1 MAASLECAVA
11 TKKRGQEMRIDR
23 LMLTGFRNLVDFNVD
38 FDETSTRQVI
48 VGRNGVGKS
57 NLLEALTRIF
67 RDLDLEEDSEF
78 GYEIEYLCNRHFVK
92 VQSLQINKEDCK
104 RNPNI
109 PRQFSRQ
116 YWIAAEAESSN
127 PSTGGTR
134 PYQQISEADFSR
146 RNRPINQQPNP
157 DRILPLYVFGY
168 YSGVISRFAKIF
180 EKHEERYFREQI
192 AGEEAPLRPLFQA
205 KPNHS
210 QFALLAFYA
219 TRDSAAQKF
228 LESEFRIMGFD
239 SVLFSLREPYWH
251 QARPTK
257 NRRSSG
263 DPRFW
268 FAGGKVAPFLDSL
281 FAHCFVPMSGQER
294 IRISIGQEK
303 TKERRYCF
311 LPDQVSLQAIAEG
324 LSNKEFF
331 ARLESLVF
339 SDLVDGNGADV
350 RIWIRLKDSKEPAT
364 FQDLAEGERQLL
376 TVLGLMRFTAEK
388 EALFLLDEPDTHLN
402 PAWCLDYLDNLRMY
416 GAEPPNSQI
425 IMTTHSPLTFA
436 GMDKNEVVVMERGE
450 DGKIFAD
457 HPTSAP
463 KGMGFAAILTSD
475 FFGLRSTLDKET
487 LKKIDVK
494 RELAS
499 KTEKTDGDRRK
510 LAELNDE
517 LGKLDFSHTVRDP
530 LYEEFIRAITTATK
544 DDPSLQ
550 KPAPQSDM
558 WRKRQEIAK
567 DIAKRLLKAGMKS

>member
-1 MAASLECAVA
+1 
-11 TKKRGQEMRIDR
+11 MRIDR
-23 LMLTGFRNLVDFNVD
+23 LVLPDYRNLVDFEVD
-38 FDETSTRQVI
+38 FDETSNRQVV

-57 NLLEALTRIF
+57 NLLEALTWIF
-67 RDLDLEEDSEF
+67 RDLDLEEDSNF
-78 GYEIEYLCNRHFVK
+78 AYEIEYSCNRHFVK
-92 VQSLQINKEDCK
+92 VQSIQINIKECK
-104 RNPNI
+104 GNTNI
-109 PRQFSRQ
+109 LPQFRRQ
-116 YWIAAEAESSN
+116 YWLAPESESVRIN
-127 PSTGGTR
+127 LGAPR
-134 PYQQISEADFSR
+134 PYEQISESDFFR
-146 RNRPINQQPNP
+146 RNRPTNQQPNP

-168 YSGVISRFAKIF
+168 YSGVIPRFAKIF
-180 EKHEERYFREQI
+180 EKHEEKYYKEQV
-192 AGEEAPLRPLFQA
+192 AGEEAPLRSVFQA
-205 KPNHS
+205 KANHS

-228 LESEFRIMGFD
+228 LENEFRILGFD
-239 SVLFSLREPYWH
+239 SALFSLREPYWR
-251 QARPTK
+251 QAKPVKGRGNT
-257 NRRSSG
+257 G

-281 FAHCFVPMSGQER
+281 FANSFAPMSGDER

-311 LPDQVSLQAIAEG
+311 LPDQTSLQAIAEG

-339 SDLVDGNGADV
+339 SDLVDGSGADV
-350 RIWIRLKDSKEPAT
+350 RIWIRLKGCKVPAT

-402 PAWCLDYLDNLRMY
+402 PAWCLDYLDNLRKY

-436 GMDKNEVVVMERGE
+436 GMDKNEVVVMERGT
-450 DGKIFAD
+450 DGRIFAE
-457 HPTSAP
+457 HPTTAP

-487 LKKIDVK
+487 LKKIDDK
-494 RELAS
+494 RELALKHDKS
-499 KTEKTDGDRRK
+499 DNDRKK
-510 LAELNDE
+510 LAEMNDE

-530 LYEEFIRAITTATK
+530 LYEEFIRAITAATNE
-544 DDPSLQ
+544 DPALN
-550 KPAPQSDM
+550 KPAPRSDM

-567 DIAKRLLKAGMKS
+567 DIAEQLLKLKAKP

>member
-1 MAASLECAVA
+1 
-11 TKKRGQEMRIDR
+11 MRIDR
-23 LMLTGFRNLVDFNVD
+23 LALADFRNLVDFEVD
-38 FDETSTRQVI
+38 FDETSNRQVV

-78 GYEIEYLCNRHFVK
+78 GYEIEYLCNRSFVK
-92 VQSLQINKEDCK
+92 VESFQVNKEECK
-104 RNPNI
+104 GNPSI
-109 PRQFSRQ
+109 PSRFRRQ
-116 YWIAAEAESSN
+116 YWIASEEECAS
-127 PSTGGTR
+127 GGHGAPR
-134 PYQQISEADFSR
+134 PYKQITESDFFR
-146 RNRPINQQPNP
+146 RNRPSNQQPNA

-168 YSGVISRFAKIF
+168 YSGEIPRFAKIF
-180 EKHEERYFREQI
+180 EKHEETYYKEQV
-192 AGEEAPLRPLFQA
+192 AGQEAPLRPLFRA
-205 KPNHS
+205 KANHS

-228 LESEFRIMGFD
+228 LEAEFRILGFD
-239 SVLFSLREPYWH
+239 SALFSLREPYWR
-251 QARPTK
+251 QTKPTK
-257 NRRSSG
+257 GRRGSG

-268 FAGGKVAPFLDSL
+268 FAGGKVAPFLNSL
-281 FAHCFVPMSGQER
+281 FAHSFAPMSGKER

-311 LPDQVSLQAIAEG
+311 LPDQASLQALAEG

-339 SDLVDGNGADV
+339 SDLVDGSGEDV
-350 RIWIRLKDSKEPAT
+350 RIWIRLKGCNAPAT

-402 PAWCLDYLDNLRMY
+402 PAWCLDYLDNLRNY
-416 GAEPPNSQI
+416 GAEPSNSQI

-436 GMDKNEVVVMERGE
+436 GMDKNEVVVMERGK
-450 DGKIFAD
+450 DGRIFAE

-487 LKKIDVK
+487 LKKIDNK
-494 RELAS
+494 RELAL
-499 KTEKTDGDRRK
+499 KRDKTDEDRRK
-510 LAELNDE
+510 LAEMNEE

-530 LYEEFIRAITTATK
+530 LYEEFIRAITAAAK
-544 DDPSLQ
+544 EDPALS

-567 DIAKRLLKAGMKS
+567 DIAERLLKTSAKS

>member
-1 MAASLECAVA
+1 
-11 TKKRGQEMRIDR
+11 MRIDR
-23 LMLTGFRNLVDFNVD
+23 LALPDFRNLVDFEVD
-38 FDETSTRQVI
+38 FDDSSFRQVV

-67 RDLDLEEDSEF
+67 RDLDLEEESEF
-78 GYEIEYLCNRHFVK
+78 GYEIEYLCNGHFVK
-92 VQSLQINKEDCK
+92 VQSLQTNKDECK
-104 RNPNI
+104 RNSNI
-109 PRQFSRQ
+109 PQHFSRQ
-116 YWIAAEAESSN
+116 YWIAAETDCLTQAPGE
-127 PSTGGTR
+127 PR
-134 PYQQISEADFSR
+134 PYQQISETDFAR
-146 RNRPINQQPNP
+146 RNRPSNQQPNP
-157 DRILPLYVFGY
+157 NRLLPLYVFGY
-168 YSGVISRFAKIF
+168 YSGVIPRFAQIF
-180 EKHEERYFREQI
+180 EKHEERYFKEQI

-228 LESEFRIMGFD
+228 LESEFRILGFD
-239 SVLFSLREPYWH
+239 SALFSLREPYWR
-251 QARPTK
+251 QARPAK
-257 NRRSSG
+257 GPRKSG

-268 FAGGKVAPFLDSL
+268 FAGGKVAPFLNSL
-281 FAHCFVPMSGQER
+281 FMHCFAPMSGNER

-303 TKERRYCF
+303 RKERRYCF
-311 LPDQVSLQAIAEG
+311 LPDQASLQAIAEG

-339 SDLVDGNGADV
+339 SDLVDGSGADV
-350 RIWIRLKDSKEPAT
+350 RIWIRLKGCKEPAT

-376 TVLGLMRFTAEK
+376 TVLGLMRFTADK

-402 PAWCLDYLDNLRMY
+402 PAWCLDYLDNLQTY
-416 GAEPPNSQI
+416 GGKPLNSQI

-436 GMDKNEVVVMERGE
+436 GMDKNEVVVLERRE
-450 DGKIFAD
+450 DGQIFAD

-487 LKKIDVK
+487 LKKIDAK

-499 KTEKTDGDRRK
+499 KANKTDDDRKK
-510 LAELNDE
+510 LAEMNDE

-530 LYEEFIRAITTATK
+530 LYEEFIRAITAAAK
-544 DDPSLQ
+544 DDPSLK
-550 KPAPQSDM
+550 KPAPRSDM

-567 DIAKRLLKAGMKS
+567 DIAGRLLKTDVKQ